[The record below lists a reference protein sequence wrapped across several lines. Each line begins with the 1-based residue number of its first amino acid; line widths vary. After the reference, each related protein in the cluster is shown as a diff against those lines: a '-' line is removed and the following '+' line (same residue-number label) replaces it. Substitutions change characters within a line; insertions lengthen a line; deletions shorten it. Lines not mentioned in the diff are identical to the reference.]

1 MGRVVHGRPRHEA
14 TKSLMGH
21 GRGPVPK
28 SSSLDPV
35 WFISG
40 MVNRTPVGEETEFRP
55 SSGVRA
61 GPFSPHCS
69 LQPFMDTHTHF
80 PPSFPTHLS
89 PNVFSGIPLWAGSGA
104 LDSALTQIKETV
116 LFLTYKY
123 TLLILTPTV
132 PGPVLT
138 SGEPLALWAFVS
150 SPKQQQRERERHPG
164 FCCVPMHKALV
175 IQQQGKG

>member
-1 MGRVVHGRPRHEA
+1 MVHLRDGEQNTSRGRDRIQAQQWGTCRAILPTLLPAALHGH
-14 TKSLMGH
+14 
-21 GRGPVPK
+21 
-28 SSSLDPV
+28 
-35 WFISG
+35 
-40 MVNRTPVGEETEFRP
+40 
-55 SSGVRA
+55 
-61 GPFSPHCS
+61 
-69 LQPFMDTHTHF
+69 THTHF